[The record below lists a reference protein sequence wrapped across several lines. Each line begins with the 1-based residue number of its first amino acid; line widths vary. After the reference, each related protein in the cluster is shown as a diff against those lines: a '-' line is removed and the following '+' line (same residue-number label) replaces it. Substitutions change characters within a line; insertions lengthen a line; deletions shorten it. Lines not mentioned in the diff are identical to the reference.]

1 MDLGTTVAHAGMS
14 LVASSI
20 SGAAYVLGNSEEKDT
35 GNGFEV
41 RYPSG
46 AARAR

>member
-1 MDLGTTVAHAGMS
+1 MS

-20 SGAAYVLGNSEEKDT
+20 SGAAYVLNNNEEKDT

-41 RYPSG
+41 SRLTLSPDSRTRCG
-46 AARAR
+46 